1 MITSI
6 ERNQPR
12 MSKSKKQIQDMKKEL
27 SEEDRL
33 RLQTI
38 DQALRNLSIP
48 QQEIKEVDTL
58 VGRNPTDMINEVKT
72 KRHYNKNKYRDV
84 ERETAQVEPE
94 DVVKNTFLAHPNLE
108 VMKFMIDKVWSNVTQ
123 RKRGEDFIFSSD
135 NFIKFWSLIT
145 QENEDDIEI
154 V

>member
-6 ERNQPR
+6 ERNQLR

-38 DQALRNLSIP
+38 DQALRNLSAP
-48 QQEIKEVDTL
+48 QQEIKEVDK
-58 VGRNPTDMINEVKT
+58 INEVKT

-108 VMKFMIDKVWSNVTQ
+108 VMKFIIDKHKKTKMIQ
-123 RKRGEDFIFSSD
+123 RQFQK
-135 NFIKFWSLIT
+135 NQQCNLIH
-145 QENEDDIEI
+145 